1 MAGIPKISV
10 VICTYNREK
19 FIGRA
24 LETLTAQTL
33 SPDKYEILIIDNNST
48 DNTGIICRE
57 FINKHQL
64 FNIKYLFE
72 PNKGLS
78 FARNRGIAE
87 ASSPIITYV
96 DDDTEASP
104 GFLENILN
112 FFEAHPGTV
121 GIGGKVIPVYPET
134 GEPAWMNKYL
144 HGFIGL
150 VDYGHEPTLYQR
162 PMKYPAGCNMTY
174 TKEILQKAGGF
185 NNQLTFRSDDKHIF
199 YQVKKFSSSIYYL
212 PGAMVHHNIDRQ
224 RLGFDNF
231 RKLFLKTGNEEKRRV
246 KSESGMAG
254 VIKKFLEFSLKLGAS
269 LLLYIKFLVSGQE
282 LKGRYVV
289 YSQWFT
295 FRGFFM
301 KEVFVR

>member
-10 VICTYNREK
+10 VVCTYNREK

-24 LETLTAQTL
+24 LETLTGQTL
-33 SPDKYEILIIDNNST
+33 SPGKYEILIIDNSST
-48 DNTGIICRE
+48 DNTAFICRD
-57 FINKHQL
+57 FITSHPL

-72 PNKGLS
+72 ANKGLS
-78 FARNRGIAE
+78 FARNRGIME

-104 GFLENILN
+104 AFLENILN
-112 FFEAHPGTV
+112 FFESHPGTV
-121 GIGGKVIPVYPET
+121 GIGGKVIPIYPDT
-134 GEPAWMNKYL
+134 GEPEWMNKYL

-150 VDYGHEPTLYQR
+150 VDYGEGPALYKP

-199 YQVKKFSSSIYYL
+199 YQVKKHSSSIYYL

-224 RLGFDNF
+224 RVSFDNF

-246 KSESGMAG
+246 KSESGITG
-254 VIKKFLEFSLKLGAS
+254 VIKKFFEFSIKLGAS
-269 LLLYIKFLVSGQE
+269 LLLYLKFLVSGQE
-282 LKGRYVV
+282 LKGRYIV

-295 FRGFFM
+295 FKGFFM

>member
-10 VICTYNREK
+10 VVCTYNREK

-24 LETLTAQTL
+24 LETLTGQTL
-33 SPDKYEILIIDNNST
+33 SPGKYEILIIDNNST
-48 DNTGIICRE
+48 DNTAFICRE
-57 FINKHQL
+57 FKTRHAL

-72 PNKGLS
+72 ANKGLS
-78 FARNRGIAE
+78 FARNRGITE

-112 FFEAHPGTV
+112 FFERHTGTV
-121 GIGGKVIPVYPET
+121 GIGGKVIPIYPDT

-150 VDYGHEPTLYQR
+150 VDYGEEPKSYKP

-199 YQVKKFSSSIYYL
+199 YQVKKLSSSIYYL

-224 RLGFDNF
+224 RVSFDNF
-231 RKLFLKTGNEEKRRV
+231 KKLFLKTGNEEKRRV
-246 KSESGMAG
+246 KSESGITG
-254 VIKKFLEFSLKLGAS
+254 VIKKFLEFSIKLGAS
-269 LLLYIKFLVSGQE
+269 LLLYLKFLVTGQE
-282 LKGRYVV
+282 LKGRYIV

-295 FRGFFM
+295 FKGFFM